1 MVCLE
6 TPRLILRDFQPEDV
20 YQLASIL
27 ANSRVMEFSLT
38 GILSFSDTQAKLDSF
53 INSYQKFGFG
63 KWAVIFKE
71 SNKLI
76 GYCGI
81 AIEQIDNVDER
92 EIGYRLA
99 PEFWRIGL
107 ATEAALITTQY
118 GFEQLKFP
126 YLLGVVESTN
136 AASVRVLEKLGM
148 RYERETIFYGIKMDI
163 YRLDS

>member
-1 MVCLE
+1 M
-6 TPRLILRDFQPEDV
+6 
-20 YQLASIL
+20 
-27 ANSRVMEFSLT
+27 T
-38 GILSFSDTQAKLDSF
+38 GILSFSETQAKLDSF